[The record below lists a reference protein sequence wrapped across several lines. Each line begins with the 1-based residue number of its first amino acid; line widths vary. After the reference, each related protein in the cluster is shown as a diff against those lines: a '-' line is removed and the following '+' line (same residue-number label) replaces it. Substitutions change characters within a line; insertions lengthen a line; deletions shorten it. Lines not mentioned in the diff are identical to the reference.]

1 MAQAMLDAK
10 KKNYTRTI
18 ASQTGEDTE
27 FCIQLSK
34 SKSVQLYYSKSYKKY
49 VVSFNFG
56 NYKKYIITKQMWL
69 VLRKFIPQIDSIL
82 LKQNDE

>member
-10 KKNYTRTI
+10 KKNFTRTI

-27 FCIQLSK
+27 FCIQLSN

-69 VLRKFIPQIDSIL
+69 VLRKFIPQIDLIL
-82 LKQNDE
+82 LKQND